1 MAPQATLEILA
12 GRDGVPAF
20 PQCDQTIAV
29 KLLQVHN
36 FQGKI
41 SPMKV
46 CGPTAKLWPHEVNLC
61 LPYLLVFPLIAL
73 PPILIIYN
81 NGCDEVIARRHHS
94 SIEFIPSLVHPA
106 RKNLSRISSRIH
118 LPSYSSSK
126 YLSNI
131 DSLSSQPAS
140 LLSGSKIQ
148 LQK

>member
-1 MAPQATLEILA
+1 MDTSMEHGGKRLRRERDASRRKLSDIFPFSFVRYKKWLA
-12 GRDGVPAF
+12 
-20 PQCDQTIAV
+20 C
-29 KLLQVHN
+29 
-36 FQGKI
+36 
-41 SPMKV
+41 
-46 CGPTAKLWPHEVNLC
+46 LC